1 MLFVFGGSLTAWQH
15 HCMSN
20 KPMKARGD
28 EVEDGES
35 HILIVDDTADSRAL
49 LSTRLKALGLH
60 SEQAENGQEALQKL
74 AEKPFDM
81 VLLDIIMPDMD
92 GYQVLSAIKSDLR
105 FRHIPVIVISAIDEI
120 DSVVRCIQL
129 GAEDYLPKPFNPI
142 LLKARIEASL
152 ERKCLRDQE
161 QTLMREIE
169 QERQKADKLLLN
181 IMPESIA
188 VRLKAGEQL
197 IANTHYAVTVMFT
210 DIVNFTNL
218 SNHITAQDLVQRLNL
233 IVSKY
238 DELAIEFG
246 VEKIKTI
253 GDGVLLVCGLP
264 SPNENHARIMAKLAL
279 RLQKEICKFSLFEK
293 VPLELRIG
301 IHSGPVVA
309 GVIGSKKLSY
319 DLWGATVNIASRME
333 SQSVPGKIQ
342 VSEATY
348 QLISNDFF
356 FEERGRIDIRGMGE
370 MTTYFLMG
378 EVKPDQ
384 SL

>member
-1 MLFVFGGSLTAWQH
+1 
-15 HCMSN
+15 
-20 KPMKARGD
+20 MKARGD

-60 SEQAENGQEALQKL
+60 SEQAENGREALQKL
-74 AEKPFDM
+74 AEKPFDI

-253 GDGVLLVCGLP
+253 GDGVMLVCGLP

-279 RLQKEICKFSLFEK
+279 RLQKEICKFSLLEK

-333 SQSVPGKIQ
+333 SQGVPGKIQ

>member
-1 MLFVFGGSLTAWQH
+1 MADW
-15 HCMSN
+15 
-20 KPMKARGD
+20 
-28 EVEDGES
+28 ES
-35 HILIVDDTADSRAL
+35 HILIVDDTTDLRAL

-60 SEQAENGQEALQKL
+60 SEQAENGREAMQKL
-74 AEKPFDM
+74 AEKPFDL
-81 VLLDIIMPDMD
+81 VLLDIVMPEMD

-105 FRHIPVIVISAIDEI
+105 FRHIPVIVISALDEL

-152 ERKCLRDQE
+152 DRKRLRDQE
-161 QTLMREIE
+161 QALMREIE
-169 QERQKADKLLLN
+169 RERKKADSLLLN

-188 VRLKAGEQL
+188 IRLKAGEQV
-197 IANTHYAVTVMFT
+197 IANSHHAVTVMFT

-233 IVSKY
+233 VVSKY

-253 GDGVLLVCGLP
+253 GDGVMLVCGLP
-264 SPNENHARIMAKLAL
+264 LPNENHARIIAKLAL
-279 RLQKEICKFSLFEK
+279 RLQQEICKFSLFEK
-293 VPLELRIG
+293 APLELRIG

-309 GVIGSKKLSY
+309 GVIGSQKLAY

-333 SQSVPGKIQ
+333 SQGMPGRIQ

-348 QLISNDFF
+348 QLIKNEFL

-370 MTTYFLMG
+370 MTTYFLTA
-378 EVKPDQ
+378 EVKPG
-384 SL
+384 